1 MLKLPL
7 GLFGPWMRSKLCESD
22 TTNSVGASLR
32 GHPTCVAILISP
44 EEPNA
49 NSSTCLNS
57 ACTRESVSMRKLLR
71 LSALLTALL
80 FVSGFAECYKPVT
93 KNQLPSRIKTV
104 AVPAFQMESQALRY
118 KVESRFTDSVMR
130 ELVHRGRGLRVQ
142 GQREGAD
149 AVIEG
154 VIRSFNFGGVLL
166 DDKGRA
172 RIFEVTIVAA
182 VTVRD
187 QTENRVLYDNQNFVF
202 RGEYEFAS
210 DPRSFFN
217 EEDPAI
223 LRMSRSFAESIVS
236 TLINA
241 VEVEKK

>member
-1 MLKLPL
+1 MNTPIRVFLFIVML
-7 GLFGPWMRSKLCESD
+7 C
-22 TTNSVGASLR
+22 
-32 GHPTCVAILISP
+32 
-44 EEPNA
+44 
-49 NSSTCLNS
+49 
-57 ACTRESVSMRKLLR
+57 
-71 LSALLTALL
+71 

-93 KNQLPSRIKTV
+93 KNQLPARIKTV
-104 AVPAFQMESQALRY
+104 AVPAFQMESQALRN
-118 KVESRFTDSVMR
+118 KIDSRFTDADVR

-154 VIRSFNFGGVLL
+154 VIKSFNFGGVLL

-172 RIFEVTIVAA
+172 RIFEVTIVGA

-187 QTENRVLYDNQNFVF
+187 QTENKVLYDNQNFVF

-217 EEDPAI
+217 EEDPAV
-223 LRMSRSFAESIVS
+223 LRISRNFAESIVS

-241 VEVEKK
+241 VQIENK